1 MGCRSR
7 RRVFFFLK
15 KKLLIYNSKE
25 FPIGKLT
32 TVFQV
37 NGRSGFI
44 NLSSADFQPS
54 AGNQKIGDL

>member
-1 MGCRSR
+1 MPSILGRINFATEGNFIR
-7 RRVFFFLK
+7 NFIRN
-15 KKLLIYNSKE
+15 LIK
-25 FPIGKLT
+25 I
-32 TVFQV
+32 FQV